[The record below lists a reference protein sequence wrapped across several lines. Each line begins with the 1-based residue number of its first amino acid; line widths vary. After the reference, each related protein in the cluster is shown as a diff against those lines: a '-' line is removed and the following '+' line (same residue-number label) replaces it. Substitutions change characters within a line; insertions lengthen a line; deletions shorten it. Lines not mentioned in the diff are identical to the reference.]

1 MNETESVES
10 KKLLRVGIYERLSDE
25 DKDKTNK
32 EETSESIKNQRH
44 LLMTEIEK
52 RPNFVL
58 VDEYCDEDLSGA
70 GTYRPEFERLIRDCE
85 NGKIDVVLCKSQSRF
100 SRDMEVIERYLH
112 NKFIEWEVRFVSIVD
127 NADTSIESNKKSRQ
141 INGLINEWYLD
152 DLSTN
157 IKKSLKNK
165 REDGLFM
172 GSFAPYGYDRSE
184 EDKHKLVVDSVA
196 AEVVKKI
203 FKMYADGNG
212 YHKICEY
219 LNNNNI
225 PPRSVYKK
233 QKGSKFVCSNCDYK
247 NVRWNPDTI
256 AQMLRNEFYI
266 GNLVQ
271 GKITSMGYK
280 VHKFKKVAEKDWCRI
295 ENSHEAIIN
304 METWNKVQKILG
316 THSKPIKSGEV
327 HYLSRKVYCSECDK
341 SFMRNVY
348 NTHDGK
354 RAYLQCK
361 GAKKYHICG
370 NNKAIRMDELETIL
384 LNAINDLLNN
394 YYDQNN
400 LKELYQQKDKNNF
413 DNELKIKALI
423 KEKENLTKA
432 IENNKNYYRNLFEE
446 KVKGIIEEDM
456 FQLMSKDYFSE
467 IENMMKRIALIDTE
481 IENLKIIKDDKKE
494 ADEILK
500 KYKHIKELNKVII
513 DEFIDKV
520 YIGNYDKTT
529 KTRDIEIEWN
539 F

>member
-1 MNETESVES
+1 MIE
-10 KKLLRVGIYERLSDE
+10 KVGVYCRLSDE
-25 DKDKTNK
+25 DRDKINK
-32 EETSESIKNQRH
+32 NDDSDSIVNQRSMC
-44 LLMTEIEK
+44 LK
-52 RPNFVL
+52 YANQNGWNV
-58 VDEYCDEDLSGA
+58 VDIYSDDDFSGA
-70 GTYRPEFERLIRDCE
+70 GTYRPDFERLIKDCE
-85 NGKIDVVLCKSQSRF
+85 SGKINLVLCKSQSRF

-112 NKFIEWEVRFVSIVD
+112 NKFIEWGVRFVSIVD

-184 EDKHKLVVDSVA
+184 EDYHKLVVDPVA
-196 AEVVKKI
+196 SEVVKTI

-225 PPRSVYKK
+225 PPRSVYKR

-247 NVRWNPDTI
+247 TVRWNPDTI
-256 AQMLRNEFYI
+256 AQILKNEVYI

-280 VHKFKKVAEKDWCRI
+280 VHKFKKVDEKDWCRI
-295 ENSHEAIIN
+295 ENAHEPIID

-316 THSKPIKSGEV
+316 THQKPIKTGEI
-327 HYLSRKVYCSECDK
+327 HYLTRKVYCSECSK
-341 SFMRNVY
+341 VFMRNVY
-348 NTHDGK
+348 HVKGEETGK

-361 GAKKYHICG
+361 GAKKYHTCD
-370 NNKAIRMDELETIL
+370 NNKAIRMDELEKIIID
-384 LNAINDLLNN
+384 AINDLLDN
-394 YYDQNN
+394 YYDKNN
-400 LKELYQQKDKNNF
+400 LQELYNKRKEQYTNNY
-413 DNELKIKALI
+413 ETIKILE
-423 KEKENLTKA
+423 KEKHNLDKK
-432 IENNKNYYRNLFEE
+432 IEDNKVFYRNLYED
-446 KVKGIIEEDM
+446 KVKGTITEDM
-456 FQLMSKDYFSE
+456 FCMMSADYLRE
-467 IENMMKRIALIDTE
+467 IETMTKRIETIDNE
-481 IENLKIIKDDKKE
+481 IKSLEIVKE
-494 ADEILK
+494 ERKQADEILK
-500 KYKHIKELNKVII
+500 KYKHIDKLNRVIV

-520 YIGNYDKTT
+520 YVGCYNKET

-539 F
+539 IEF